1 MLKSSSLILHFS
13 PFFALPS
20 VLHVYPCLLCST
32 KAVSRYHSPF
42 LVDRYKK
49 LQQLREQL
57 MLDCQREWT
66 NFLEYDRHTHTHTHD
81 NLIWR
86 WIYLANTAEDKRLS
100 LIIPV
105 GSHSQVHLLGV
116 CVLLEGFS
124 HPQDG
129 IRGTHLHS
137 TPPGAAPKQM
147 RIVLRLWSQTL
158 MHL

>member
-1 MLKSSSLILHFS
+1 MRHKTSSFS
-13 PFFALPS
+13 SAS
-20 VLHVYPCLLCST
+20 NGVCMYMYV
-32 KAVSRYHSPF
+32 
-42 LVDRYKK
+42 
-49 LQQLREQL
+49 
-57 MLDCQREWT
+57 
-66 NFLEYDRHTHTHTHD
+66 THTHFASD

-147 RIVLRLWSQTL
+147 SIVLRLWSQTNTNASL
-158 MHL
+158 KRGKLLLRYHYLVQFNACSLPTDCRCKLAVS

>member
-1 MLKSSSLILHFS
+1 MLHSSYMLKSSSLILHFS

-66 NFLEYDRHTHTHTHD
+66 NFLEYDRHMRAHTHTQMQLSWKK
-81 NLIWR
+81 NLKTCQSVVQR
-86 WIYLANTAEDKRLS
+86 YASTALS
-100 LIIPV
+100 LPELV
-105 GSHSQVHLLGV
+105 CFSQVHRQCCLLRT
-116 CVLLEGFS
+116 LQNLFFS
-124 HPQDG
+124 
-129 IRGTHLHS
+129 LS
-137 TPPGAAPKQM
+137 TVSLGSTTTP
-147 RIVLRLWSQTL
+147 
-158 MHL
+158 